1 VRIGMRTIKTVIS
14 ALLAMLVASELS
26 LLYWPSAGIIAVL
39 SVGNTR
45 RSSLMVGVYRLAAF
59 ILATIAAFISFSLAG
74 YTTLGFGLFL
84 LVFIP
89 IAAQLKLTEGIV
101 VNSVLVTHYLSAQ
114 TMNWPL
120 IGNEA
125 GLMVLGV
132 GFALIAN
139 IYMPDKR
146 KQLLEN
152 QEIIE
157 EKFRDILQEMAFAL
171 STEKK
176 GTIRGHCEELLVYVR
191 NSQSEAQKYQENY
204 WLKSNVYY
212 ETYFSMRRAQI
223 NVLKNML
230 GNLQR
235 IKEPGLYGKY
245 ISELLAFTAETFA
258 EANDGAAILAR
269 IDDVY
274 KRYREMPLPVHRSEF
289 EDRAELFQFLQSF
302 RSFIEIKAEFAQVH
316 SEKRL

>member
-14 ALLAMLVASELS
+14 ALLAMLAASELS

-59 ILATIAAFISFSLAG
+59 VLATIAAFISFSLAG

-84 LVFIP
+84 LLFIP
-89 IAAQLKLTEGIV
+89 IAAQLKLSEGIV

-114 TMNWPL
+114 TMTWPL

-125 GLMVLGV
+125 ALMMLGV
-132 GFALIAN
+132 GFALLAN

-146 KQLLEN
+146 KQLLKN

-176 GTIRGHCEELLVYVR
+176 GTIRGHCEELLIYVR
-191 NSQSEAQKYQENY
+191 KSQLDARNYQENY
-204 WLKSNVYY
+204 WLKHNVYY

-245 ISELLAFTAETFA
+245 ISELLTFTAETFE
-258 EANDGAAILAR
+258 EANDGSAILER
-269 IDDVY
+269 INEVY
-274 KRYREMPLPVHRSEF
+274 QRYREMPLPVHREEF

-302 RSFIEIKAEFAQVH
+302 KSFIEIKAEFAQVH